1 MTLYDIKVAD
11 TVYIG
16 DRENDGISAKETGVE
31 FILASW
37 GYGANSD
44 TNYRTAKMPSDLIS
58 MVKNMI

>member
-1 MTLYDIKVAD
+1 LTLYDIKVAD

-37 GYGANSD
+37 GMAQI
-44 TNYRTAKMPSDLIS
+44 LIQTIELQ
-58 MVKNMI
+58 KCHQI